1 MASEK
6 VTEVEMEEITPAEEK
21 EDKEAGK
28 GEKEPEEK
36 VKKNKEEEDE
46 EDNDD
51 QYSKLNSPT
60 EDIYS
65 LATHPTSPPKLED
78 VYRKVILYRRLSA
91 VLLLICVLLL
101 AVLLALAVKLSEAKS
116 SQECPTNAVDV
127 ERTTA
132 GEVCSRSV
140 CEAMYPPG
148 RIQAPNGHA
157 CSECGRGWLKFED
170 SCYFLSQTRL
180 NWLQSR
186 EQCKKMGGDLVVI
199 SNERVQR
206 FLTQNGLMMYWIGLS
221 RSDSQQWTWINN
233 TVLMN
238 SYWSDTRQ
246 DGDCVFLNGGSKP
259 RKNWYPNQC
268 AAVSHYICQKS

>member
-1 MASEK
+1 MYVKFCNFGVYADEKAAASK
-6 VTEVEMEEITPAEEK
+6 QQQKQASPAS
-21 EDKEAGK
+21 A
-28 GEKEPEEK
+28 
-36 VKKNKEEEDE
+36 
-46 EDNDD
+46 
-51 QYSKLNSPT
+51 
-60 EDIYS
+60 
-65 LATHPTSPPKLED
+65 D

-268 AAVSHYICQKS
+268 AAVSHYICQKTRRTLWRRISQHCRDFRSGCEVSFVSLVSFTSCTLSSFGGL